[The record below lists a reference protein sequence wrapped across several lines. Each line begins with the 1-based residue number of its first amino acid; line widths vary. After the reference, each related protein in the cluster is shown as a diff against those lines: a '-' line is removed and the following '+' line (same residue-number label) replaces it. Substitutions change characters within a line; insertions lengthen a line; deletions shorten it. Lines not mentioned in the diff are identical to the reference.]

1 LGDAIEAASMAAL
14 LGYFV
19 EFDALRI

>member
-1 LGDAIEAASMAAL
+1 L

-19 EFDALRI
+19 EFKRLSVSRME